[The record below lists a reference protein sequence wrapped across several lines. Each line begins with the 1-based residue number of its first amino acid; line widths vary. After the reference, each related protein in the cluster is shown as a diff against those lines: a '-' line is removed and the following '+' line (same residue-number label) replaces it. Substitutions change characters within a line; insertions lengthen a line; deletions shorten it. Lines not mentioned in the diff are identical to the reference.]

1 MALVSVAK
9 YYLEEEDLPIE
20 LRPNI
25 TDHIVMVHTTIQQ
38 FSKDFE
44 IQLKRKNYSTPK
56 NYLDFLNNYKKLLA
70 ANRKKYSDM
79 ILRYA
84 NGCKTLEKAAADVEV
99 LQAQLEVKQKEV
111 NAEKA
116 EVEAIIEDIQ
126 QKTEIASKHQ
136 TAAVEK
142 KAQLDVDSKEIEIK
156 QKEADKI
163 LSDAIPILKKAELAL
178 KQIEI
183 NSLVQMKALA
193 NPPEPVKIVGIML
206 LILKPT
212 GTEDEKDGWNGAK
225 IMMNSPSTFIE
236 TLKNF
241 GNKISRITQRQID
254 RIKNYEKNIDAE
266 NLPNVSQACAGLYAW
281 VQSTLQFYEVNKHVT
296 PLKTRVEELTK
307 KLQSLRDELKETETL
322 LEKLNKDL
330 KELQENQTKKQVKSS
345 Y

>member
-1 MALVSVAK
+1 MSVAK
-9 YYLEEEDLPIE
+9 YYLEEEDLPAE
-20 LRPNI
+20 QRPNI
-25 TDHIVMVHTTIQQ
+25 TDHIVMVHTTVQQ

-56 NYLDFLNNYKKLLA
+56 NYLDFLNNYKKFLG

-111 NAEKA
+111 NSEKA

-136 TAAVEK
+136 AAAVEK
-142 KAQLDVDSKEIEIK
+142 KAQLDIDSKEIEIK
-156 QKEADKI
+156 QREADKI
-163 LSDAIPILKKAELAL
+163 LTDAMPILEKAELAL
-178 KQIEI
+178 KNI
-183 NSLVQMKALA
+183 NLSDLVFLKSLP
-193 NPPEPVKIVGIML
+193 NPKEPIKIVGTML

-212 GTEDEKDGWNGAK
+212 GVEDEKDGWGGTK
-225 IMMNSPSTFIE
+225 IMINNPSTFIE
-236 TLKNF
+236 TLKSF
-241 GNKISRITQRQID
+241 GSKISRITQRQVD
-254 RIKNYEKNIDAE
+254 RVKNYEKNLDLE
-266 NLPNVSQACAGLYAW
+266 KLPQLSEACMGLYSW
-281 VQSTLQFYEVNKHVT
+281 IQSTCQFYEVNKQVT
-296 PLKTRVEELTK
+296 PLKSRVEELTK

-330 KELQENQTKKQVKSS
+330 KELQENQTKKQVKT
-345 Y
+345 